1 MVVVYLII
9 FINRPDD
16 SARTAH
22 DDDVS
27 SNPDVLADMHGFVAA
42 VACGPQFWRNWV
54 RRSDDGDVRANP
66 RAVANID
73 LGIVDQR
80 TVEGPVYVFA
90 KMDVMATPQSRRR

>member
-16 SARTAH
+16 SARTAY

-27 SNPDVLADMHGFVAA
+27 SNPDVLADMHGVVVA

-73 LGIVDQR
+73 SGIVDQR
-80 TVEGPVYVFA
+80 TVEVPVYVFA

>member
-54 RRSDDGDVRANP
+54 RRSDDGDVRANH

-80 TVEGPVYVFA
+80 TVEVLVYVFA
-90 KMDVMATPQSRRR
+90 KMDIMATP